1 MKDKKINKNKRKR
14 LLLTLGLSIFTV
26 IGGTLA
32 YFTTTSNIPNI
43 FKSGLYQETIHEEF
57 VSPTNWTPG
66 TTTEKEITVTN
77 TGNVDMAVRASIS
90 ESWISK
96 NGNSLPTKIDNKN
109 VSIIN
114 FNSGWTKDTDGYYYY
129 GSKDNLTK
137 LSSGEESSSF
147 INSVTFNPIIEANL
161 EQNTSSDG
169 KTITYTSSGNGYDDA
184 TYTLTVTLDTIQ
196 YDQANNAW

>member
-1 MKDKKINKNKRKR
+1 
-14 LLLTLGLSIFTV
+14 
-26 IGGTLA
+26 
-32 YFTTTSNIPNI
+32 
-43 FKSGLYQETIHEEF
+43 
-57 VSPTNWTPG
+57 
-66 TTTEKEITVTN
+66 
-77 TGNVDMAVRASIS
+77 MAVRASIS